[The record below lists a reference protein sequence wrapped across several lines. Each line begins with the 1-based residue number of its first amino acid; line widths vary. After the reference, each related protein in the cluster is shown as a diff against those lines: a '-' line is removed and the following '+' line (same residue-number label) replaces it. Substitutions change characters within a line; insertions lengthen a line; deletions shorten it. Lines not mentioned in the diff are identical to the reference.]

1 MVGTRWEI
9 MPKETNKVDGAEV
22 PSQAYR
28 VDNGAE
34 TRSPPCMKVVSR
46 FAYVQI
52 EIRRHL
58 GRRRLNQGNDTDGQ
72 GCEASQLQRNDKG
85 DPFGDSTDIVKVEW
99 TTS

>member
-1 MVGTRWEI
+1 

-22 PSQAYR
+22 PSQIYR

-34 TRSPPCMKVVSR
+34 TRSPPWMKVVSR

-58 GRRRLNQGNDTDGQ
+58 GGRRLNQGNDTDGQ
-72 GCEASQLQRNDKG
+72 GCEASQLQCSDKG
-85 DPFGDSTDIVKVEW
+85 DPFGDSTSEWDIVNVEW